1 MTYDHAA
8 CGTGEEAIPAGDPVG
23 PDVTVDMRDARKDEA
38 LAAAARQHL
47 ERLSRDAG
55 IGADRYK
62 VSRYDIPV
70 ALADGSALLFNSR
83 SRSLVVLSSDEAAS
97 YRVLTAGGPFAANDV
112 PDRLFLQVLAG
123 GGHFVGATVDEL
135 AEVRRDYET
144 VRAASHSL
152 TLTIA
157 PTMACNLACGYC
169 FQGLNKPSTKM
180 STEVENAIVTF
191 VKARSDLKSLHVVWY
206 GGEPLMGKE
215 SIFRLS
221 DILIAHCDKHGI
233 AYSAGMVS
241 NSYLLSVDVATQLY
255 SRRVKWV
262 QVTIDGDRDTHDTMR
277 PLVSGRG
284 SFDRIINNI
293 GATLDATP
301 LSFSVRVNVGRRN
314 VDELGGLL
322 DGFVEKKFN
331 QRGSFNVYF
340 AAIEASTPES
350 GSAFEEKLDGA
361 EFNRKILALE
371 EKARNMGLAGTISPP
386 GGFSG
391 MCVAASNGGYVIGGN
406 GDVHKCWETVH
417 DATKRIGTI
426 FEPDKLGDSINA
438 TAWQQWS
445 PFDNATCSSCGILP
459 MCGGHCA
466 HRFIYGGPDQQA
478 LPCPSWKWNTA
489 EYVFSRAKDLGVT
502 TADQWLAREA
512 TVTAK
517 QSGERHSAQTLQG
530 SQRRVLEK
538 ISARHARV
546 VNRDMLLAGEP
557 ALGPKD

>member
-8 CGTGEEAIPAGDPVG
+8 CGTGEEAMPAGHPAA
-23 PDVTVDMRDARKDEA
+23 PDVMVDMRGTRKDEA
-38 LAAAARQHL
+38 LAAAARRHL
-47 ERLSRDAG
+47 ERLSRGAG
-55 IGADRYK
+55 SGADRYK

-83 SRSLVVLSSDEAAS
+83 TRSLVVLSSDEAAS
-97 YRVLTAGGPFAANDV
+97 YRALTAGGAFAAQDV

-135 AEVRRDYET
+135 AEVRRDYEAT
-144 VRAASHSL
+144 RAASQSL

-180 STEVENAIVTF
+180 NTEVENAIVAF
-191 VKARSDLKSLHVVWY
+191 VKARTDLKSLHVVWY

-233 AYSAGMVS
+233 AYNAGMVS
-241 NSYLLSVDVATQLY
+241 NSYLLSADVATQLY

-262 QVTIDGDRDTHDTMR
+262 QVTIDGDRDTHDVMR

-301 LSFSVRVNVGRRN
+301 LSFSVRINVGRRN
-314 VDELGGLL
+314 VDEVSALL
-322 DGFVEKKFN
+322 DGFVEKKFA

-350 GSAFEEKLDGA
+350 GSASTERLEGA

-371 EKARNMGLAGTISPP
+371 EKARNLGLASTISPP

-426 FEPDKLGDSINA
+426 FAPDKLGDSVNA
-438 TAWQQWS
+438 SAWQQWS
-445 PFDNATCSSCGILP
+445 PFDNATCSSCKILP

-466 HRFIYGGPDQQA
+466 HRFVYGGPDQQA

-489 EYVFSRAKDLGVT
+489 EYIFSRAKDLGVT
-502 TADQWLAREA
+502 TADKWLAREA

-517 QSGERHSAQTLQG
+517 QSGERHSAETLEGCQ
-530 SQRRVLEK
+530 QRVLEK

-557 ALGPKD
+557 ELGPKG